1 MQKYVIIIY
10 EALKK
15 KESVLLFLVCGKT
28 QKEVNTAPTAC
39 AVLCS
44 HPVKIIRPV
53 SYIRENKLFFFPLRC
68 GKQYLQACQHL
79 QVCV

>member
-53 SYIRENKLFFFPLRC
+53 SYIRENKLFFFP
-68 GKQYLQACQHL
+68 
-79 QVCV
+79 